1 MVRLLGVDLPNNKK
15 ISFALTNIYGIGL
28 KTAQKILKNC
38 EIDLNIF
45 TKNLNTNEIAALRN
59 YLESI
64 NLKLEG
70 NLRRFNALNIKH
82 LIDIN
87 CYKGIRHRLGLPLRG
102 QRTRT
107 NSRTRR
113 INKKN

>member
-1 MVRLLGVDLPNNKK
+1 MIRLLGVDLPKNKK
-15 ISFALTNIYGIGL
+15 IPFALTNIYGIGF

-38 EIDLNIF
+38 NINFNKSTDDLS
-45 TKNLNTNEIAALRN
+45 TDEIASLRN
-59 YLESI
+59 NLESI

-70 NLRRFNALNIKH
+70 NLRRFINLNIKH
-82 LIDIN
+82 LTDIN
-87 CYKGIRHRLGLPLRG
+87 CYKGIRHRQGLPVRG

-113 INKKN
+113 INKK